1 MRGAV
6 AATLVMAAGAAIS
19 AEPSVAVEKGLS
31 RFERICT
38 AAIRNPQAY
47 VDTIPS
53 QGPLGNQTVSVSPD
67 GQIIMTSFAQDGLI
81 QDVVFLRLPGSLTVY
96 CLVHDDHTAPD
107 SALGHLATEE
117 AIAAHTQALAQAF
130 EALMAGRPEIAMVG
144 GNIPLEFSAVY
155 DGVAQR
161 GAIPYN
167 YRYGYNLEVE
177 GRKIPSLI
185 EIAYASA
192 AYQTIHRIEVP
203 E

>member
-1 MRGAV
+1 MLFFAIGSAVLAADVDRAV
-6 AATLVMAAGAAIS
+6 ATGFA
-19 AEPSVAVEKGLS
+19 
-31 RFERICT
+31 RFEQACA
-38 AAIRNPQAY
+38 AAIRSPQAY
-47 VDTIPS
+47 VDKIPNP
-53 QGPLGNQTVSVSPD
+53 GPLGNQTVSVSPD
-67 GQIIMTSFAQDGLI
+67 GQVIMTSFSQDGLI

-96 CLVHDDHTAPD
+96 CIVHDDHTAPG

-117 AIAAHTQALAQAF
+117 AIATHTQALAQAL
-130 EALMAGRPEIAMVG
+130 ESLMAGRPEIVMVG

-167 YRYGYNLEVE
+167 YRYGFNLEVE

-185 EIAYASA
+185 EITYASA
-192 AYQTIHRIEVP
+192 SYQTIHRIEVP